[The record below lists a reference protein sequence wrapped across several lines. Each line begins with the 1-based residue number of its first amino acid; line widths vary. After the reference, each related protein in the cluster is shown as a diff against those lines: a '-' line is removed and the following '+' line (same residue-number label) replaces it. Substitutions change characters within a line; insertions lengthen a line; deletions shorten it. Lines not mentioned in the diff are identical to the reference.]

1 MSFHLSFPVS
11 ARRVTW
17 RRRCRFTSVPCLCS
31 QGDLEKAVSFYQS
44 TLALQSSFEPAKER
58 LRAIQCS
65 LQAWREAQ
73 REQQELEQEL

>member
-1 MSFHLSFPVS
+1 MSCVCGWFCVCGTDAGSP
-11 ARRVTW
+11 
-17 RRRCRFTSVPCLCS
+17 

-65 LQAWREAQ
+65 LQAWQDAR
-73 REQQELEQEL
+73 RDDDEL